1 MKFAIKMPSLKEIR
15 NRITSVGST
24 MQITSAMKMVS
35 AAKLKRAQDAITQ
48 MRPYSVKLQEILSNL
63 SATLDLSENAYS
75 DNREV
80 KNVLI
85 VGITSNRGLC
95 GGFNNNIIKR
105 VNQLVNHDFKDANP
119 RVLCLGKKI
128 KDAYKR
134 SDAYFINDTLAPV
147 EDIFNQLTFDNNATI
162 AAELM
167 HLFVT
172 KEFDKIVVVYNQ
184 FVNAATQDV
193 KTEDY
198 LPIIPSVSEGTSS
211 AGDYIFEPSKEE
223 IVSDLIPKSLKIQ
236 LFKSLLDSNASEH
249 GARMTAMHKAT
260 DNASEL
266 QKSLKL
272 SYNKARQAA
281 ITNEILEIVGGAEA
295 LNG

>member
-1 MKFAIKMPSLKEIR
+1 MPSLKEIR

-48 MRPYSVKLQEILSNL
+48 MRPYAEKLQEILGNL
-63 SATLDLSENAYS
+63 SATLDISSNAYAEERPV
-75 DNREV
+75 N
-80 KNVLI
+80 NVLI
-85 VGITSNRGLC
+85 VAVTSNRGLC

-105 VNQLVNHDFKDANP
+105 VNHLVNVEYAGANP

-128 KDAYKR
+128 KDTYKK
-134 SDAYFINDTLAPV
+134 SNFYYINDDLAPV
-147 EDIFNQLTFDNNATI
+147 EDIFSALTFENASVIGNQLM
-162 AAELM
+162 ELF
-167 HLFVT
+167 LN
-172 KEFDKIVVVYNQ
+172 KEFDKVVVVYNK

-193 KTEDY
+193 ITEQI
-198 LPIIPSVSEGTSS
+198 LPIVKSEQVESTSN
-211 AGDYIFEPSKEE
+211 AEYIFEPSKQA
-223 IVSDLIPKSLKIQ
+223 IVEDLIPKSLKIQ
-236 LFKSLLDSNASEH
+236 LFKALLDSNASEH

-260 DNASEL
+260 DNAKEL
-266 QKSLKL
+266 QRSLKL

-295 LNG
+295 LNS

>member
-1 MKFAIKMPSLKEIR
+1 
-15 NRITSVGST
+15 

-35 AAKLKRAQDAITQ
+35 AAKLKRSQDAIVQ
-48 MRPYSVKLQEILSNL
+48 MRPYSSKLKEILGNL

-75 DNREV
+75 ENREA

-105 VNQLVNHDFKDANP
+105 VAYLANEEYAQSNV

-128 KDAYKR
+128 KDVFKR
-134 SDAYFINDTLAPV
+134 TDLYYINDDLVEV
-147 EDIFNQLTFDNNATI
+147 EDIFSNLSFENAATI
-162 AAELM
+162 ANNLM
-167 HLFVT
+167 QLFRN
-172 KEFDKIVVVYNQ
+172 KQFDKVILVYNE
-184 FVNAATQDV
+184 FVNAATQNV
-193 KTEDY
+193 KTEQY
-198 LPIIPSVSEGTSS
+198 LPIVATVQADNSS
-211 AGDYIFEPSKEE
+211 SGDYIFEPSKEE
-223 IVSDLIPKSLKIQ
+223 IVAELIPKSLKVQ
-236 LFKSLLDSNASEH
+236 LFKGLLDSSASEH

-260 DNASEL
+260 DNAKEL
-266 QKSLKL
+266 QRNLKL

-295 LNG
+295 LNA

>member
-1 MKFAIKMPSLKEIR
+1 MPSLKEIR
-15 NRITSVGST
+15 NRIQSVGST

-48 MRPYSVKLQEILSNL
+48 MRPYSQKLQEILSNL

-75 DNREV
+75 EAREV
-80 KNVLI
+80 KKTLV

-105 VNQLVNHDFKDANP
+105 VNYLVNEELKGQEVS
-119 RVLCLGKKI
+119 VLCLGKKI
-128 KDAYKR
+128 RDTYKR
-134 SDAYFINDTLAPV
+134 SDAYYINDVLAPV
-147 EDIFNQLTFDNNATI
+147 EDIFNQLSFDNVAII
-162 AAELM
+162 AADLM
-167 HLFVT
+167 ERFKK
-172 KEFDKIVVVYNQ
+172 KEFDRVAVVYNQ
-184 FVNAATQDV
+184 FVNAASQNV
-193 KTEDY
+193 MTEQL
-198 LPIIPSVSEGTSS
+198 LPIVPTVQEDQSS
-211 AGDYIFEPSKEE
+211 TGDYIFEPSKSE
-223 IVSDLIPKSLKIQ
+223 IVEELIPKSLKIQ
-236 LFKSLLDSNASEH
+236 LFKAILDSNAAEH

-260 DNASEL
+260 DNAKDL
-266 QKSLKL
+266 QKNLKL